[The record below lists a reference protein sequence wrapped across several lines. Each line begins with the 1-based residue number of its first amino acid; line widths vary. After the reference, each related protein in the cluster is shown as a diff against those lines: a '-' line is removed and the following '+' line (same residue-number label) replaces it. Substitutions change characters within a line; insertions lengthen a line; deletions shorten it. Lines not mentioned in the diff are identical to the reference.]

1 MKVKKYHKIF
11 KEVNKLFQKT
21 FEGLAS
27 KDISTLKENLTTV
40 SKLDKDVDL
49 IANNVFYFIKN
60 LDEASKES
68 ASDFHMKIL
77 GGLENITLS
86 MQTITKSIYKHFNN
100 NHRGLTYNH

>member
-1 MKVKKYHKIF
+1 MKFSKR
-11 KEVNKLFQKT
+11 VNKLFQKT

-68 ASDFHMKIL
+68 ASIFI
-77 GGLENITLS
+77 
-86 MQTITKSIYKHFNN
+86 
-100 NHRGLTYNH
+100 